1 MLGNAKLRNF
11 VLNVYF
17 IWVPTIQNT
26 THTHTTFQNLKAI
39 GVIRFK
45 TMLSLETFI
54 CYLLFSSF
62 LLESSSFQHMVKYSN
77 EVEETLG
84 FLSGMEE
91 KREEKMNQQRY
102 FLRR

>member
-1 MLGNAKLRNF
+1 MGTYDTKHN
-11 VLNVYF
+11 
-17 IWVPTIQNT
+17 
-26 THTHTTFQNLKAI
+26 THTTFQNLKAI

-77 EVEETLG
+77 EVEDTLWVF
-84 FLSGMEE
+84 FLEWRKNE
-91 KREEKMNQQRY
+91 
-102 FLRR
+102 RRR